1 MRICSCPYNHYVVN
15 FSLTSGQFH
24 PIMKESIISPL
35 PTKSAWDKDEL
46 SNYRSISNLS
56 IISKTTE
63 RVVNNTQLFFSSH
76 PLNFDSSISHPEN
89 ALQQISSRIT
99 FNFLTI
105 NSFKTEFLLIWLKK
119 QLAKIHTCNSSF
131 STSHSARHLG
141 FIFDKHLTSGQTT
154 SLSKFCCYHYSNN
167 LILIP
172 FQPGFLKNVLQFL
185 FPLSLA

>member
-99 FNFLTI
+99 SNFLTI
-105 NSFKTEFLLIWLKK
+105 NSFKTEFLLIWLKNNLLRYIHVIPL
-119 QLAKIHTCNSSF
+119 LAPPTLLAISALFLTNTWPLARLHLSPNFAAITIQTIWF
-131 STSHSARHLG
+131 WSHS
-141 FIFDKHLTSGQTT
+141 
-154 SLSKFCCYHYSNN
+154 N
-167 LILIP
+167 LA
-172 FQPGFLKNVLQFL
+172 
-185 FPLSLA
+185 S